1 MATEIKH
8 LPPQVELPVSPPSL
22 IQPLE
27 TGDRLTRHEFEARY
41 HAMPDVKKAELIEGT
56 VYMPSPTRFKSH
68 AKPHLFINTLFGVYI
83 AHTPGVEGADNAS
96 VRLDPD
102 NEVQPDALL
111 FLASDF
117 GGRVKISQDD
127 YLEGAPELILEV
139 AASSVSYDLHD
150 KIKIYRRN
158 QVYEYVIWRVL
169 DQAIDWFY
177 LENEVYQP
185 LPNDNGIFR
194 SRQFPGLWVD
204 TRSLLAGNAAQALE
218 ILNQGL
224 ASEEHRALV
233 ETRTSKPQAT
243 PPQ

>member
-8 LPPQVELPVSPPSL
+8 LPSQAELSVSPPSL
-22 IQPLE
+22 IQLLE

-41 HAMPDVKKAELIEGT
+41 HAMPDVKKAELIEGI

-68 AKPHLFINTLFGVYI
+68 AKPHALMMGLLFAY
-83 AHTPGVEGADNAS
+83 ASQTPGVEIADNAS

-111 FLASDF
+111 FLSSDF

-158 QVYEYVIWRVL
+158 QVFEYVIWRVL
-169 DQAIDWFY
+169 DQAIDWFI

-185 LPNDNGIFR
+185 LPNDNGMFR
-194 SRQFPGLWVD
+194 SRQFPGLWID
-204 TRSLLAGNAAQALE
+204 AQNLLAGNAAQALDV
-218 ILNQGL
+218 LNRGL
-224 ASEEHRALV
+224 ASDEHRALV
-233 ETRTSKPQAT
+233 ETRTSKSPAT
-243 PPQ
+243 PPK

>member
-1 MATEIKH
+1 MATDTKH
-8 LPPQVELPVSPPSL
+8 LLPSVERPVSPPSL

-27 TGDRLTRHEFEARY
+27 TGDRLTRHEFETRY
-41 HAMPDVKKAELIEGT
+41 HAMPDVKKAELIEGI
-56 VYMPSPTRFKSH
+56 VFMPSPTRFKSH
-68 AKPHLFINTLFGVYI
+68 AKPHAMMMGLLFTYVS
-83 AHTPGVEGADNAS
+83 HTPGVEIADNAS

-111 FLASDF
+111 FLAPDV

-169 DQAIDWFY
+169 DQTIDWFF
-177 LENEVYQP
+177 LENETYQP

-204 TRSLLAGNAAQALE
+204 AGSLLAGNAAQALE